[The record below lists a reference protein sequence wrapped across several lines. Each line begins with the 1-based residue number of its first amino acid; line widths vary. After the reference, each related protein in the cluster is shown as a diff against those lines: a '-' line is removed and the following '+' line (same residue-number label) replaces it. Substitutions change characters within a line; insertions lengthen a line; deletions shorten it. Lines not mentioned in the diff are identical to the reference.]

1 MYIEERGKSLLLRW
15 RHEGKPYSFSMRGH
29 NNPIGWSQAKS
40 KLAEIETDIIAGYFD
55 PTLLKYRPRKTGKK
69 PTAISAVEVFQKY
82 AEDRLLERDL
92 GHSSVGRFKGIA
104 SKLGQFLGDKPAA
117 QVTESVAKEVVSKWS
132 ESVSNRTIRGYLF
145 DLRSAWD
152 WAKGKYHLA
161 EPNPWSGRIARIKVQ
176 APKEDDPLSFV
187 EFQAILATFKAHPTY
202 CFYSDF
208 VIFIS
213 HSACRFGE
221 AAALKWKHLG
231 AGYSTVWIEN
241 SISRGHLNKKDT
253 KTEKFRTVDIL
264 PSVQSMLRERYE
276 RVKPQP
282 DDLVF
287 PRPKGGSMDDNYFRP
302 KIWKPILASC
312 NIEYTRPY
320 NIRHSA
326 ISHAAREDGVDLA
339 ALAKQTGHS
348 KRVLIDTYLHGI
360 DRKCPF
366 VDFSGK
372 KQSYTRRIYISCS
385 HKNVLN

>member
-1 MYIEERGKSLLLRW
+1 MKERLC
-15 RHEGKPYSFSMRGH
+15 
-29 NNPIGWSQAKS
+29 
-40 KLAEIETDIIAGYFD
+40 
-55 PTLLKYRPRKTGKK
+55 
-69 PTAISAVEVFQKY
+69 
-82 AEDRLLERDL
+82 
-92 GHSSVGRFKGIA
+92 
-104 SKLGQFLGDKPAA
+104 
-117 QVTESVAKEVVSKWS
+117 
-132 ESVSNRTIRGYLF
+132 

-161 EPNPWSGRIARIKVQ
+161 ESNPWSDRIARIKVQ
-176 APKEDDPLSFV
+176 APKEDDPLTIA
-187 EFQAILATFKAHPTY
+187 EFQAILAAFKAHSTY

-231 AGYSTVWIEN
+231 AGYSTAWIER
-241 SISRGHLNKKDT
+241 SISRGHLNKKGT
-253 KTEKFRTVDIL
+253 KTEKSRTVDIL
-264 PSVQSMLRERYE
+264 PSVQSMLRSRYE

-287 PRPKGGSMDDNYFRP
+287 RAPRGGSLNDNYFRP
-302 KIWKPILASC
+302 EIWKRVLVIC

-326 ISHAAREDGVDLA
+326 ISHAAGEEGVDLA

-360 DRKCPF
+360 NRKCPF

-372 KQSYTRRIYISCS
+372 
-385 HKNVLN
+385 

>member
-1 MYIEERGKSLLLRW
+1 
-15 RHEGKPYSFSMRGH
+15 MRGH
-29 NNPIGWSQAKS
+29 NNPVGWSQARL
-40 KLAEIETDIIAGYFD
+40 KLAEINTDIIAGYFD
-55 PTLLKYRPRKTGKK
+55 LTLLKYRLRKTGKK

-82 AEDRLLERDL
+82 AEDRLIDRDL
-92 GHSSVGRFKGIA
+92 SHSSRGRFKGIA
-104 SKLGQFLGDKPAA
+104 SKLGQFLGDKPAEK
-117 QVTESVAKEVVSKWS
+117 VTESVAKDVVARWSKSVSKG
-132 ESVSNRTIRGYLF
+132 TIKERLT
-145 DLRSAWD
+145 DLRAAWD

-161 EPNPWSGRIARIKVQ
+161 ESNPWSGQIDRIKVQ
-176 APKEDDPLSFV
+176 APKQDDPLSLV

-208 VIFIS
+208 VIFLS

-231 AGYSTVWIEN
+231 TGYSTAWIEK
-241 SISRGHLNKKDT
+241 SISRGHLNKKGT

-287 PRPKGGSMDDNYFRP
+287 PRPKGGSMNDNYFRP
-302 KIWKPILASC
+302 KIWKPILANC
-312 NIEYTRPY
+312 NIKYTRPY

-326 ISHAAREDGVDLA
+326 ISHAARKEGVDLA

-366 VDFSGK
+366 VDFSGE
-372 KQSYTRRIYISCS
+372 
-385 HKNVLN
+385 